1 MVGVFIGI
9 GVGPGD
15 PELITLKAAKALKAA
30 DTICVPKPHVKK
42 PSMALGMIKP
52 ILAER
57 EKQPEILEMVF
68 PMTRDDLNCRK
79 LWAENAS
86 IVADKARKGNVV
98 FITLGDPMLYST
110 FLYLYEYVKETY
122 PEIELEIIPGVTSV
136 TAVAAS
142 SKLPLAEKDEVV
154 TIIPADLNPT
164 HLEDAAKHAENL
176 VFMKCAFHIKE
187 FIPIL
192 LKSGFTQN
200 STIALVKRCTLPEEK
215 VMVGKLGDVEKWD
228 VNEDYFSVAIVK
240 KSQVPIHWKQNG
252 ITKTKGCDCKI
263 E

>member
-1 MVGVFIGI
+1 LTGVFIGI

-30 DTICVPKPHVKK
+30 DVICVPKSHAKK

-52 ILAER
+52 ILDER
-57 EKQPEILEMVF
+57 KKPPEILELVF
-68 PMTRDDLNCRK
+68 PMTRDDLNNRI
-79 LWAENAS
+79 LWAENAA
-86 IVADKARKGNVV
+86 IVADRVRKGSVV

-110 FLYLYEYVKETY
+110 FLYLYEFVKETY

-142 SKLPLAEKDEVV
+142 SKLPLAEKEEVV
-154 TIIPADLNPT
+154 TIIPSDLSPA

-176 VFMKCAFHIKE
+176 VFMKCAYHLKE
-187 FIPIL
+187 FLPIL
-192 LKSGFTQN
+192 LKSGFTEN
-200 STIALVKRCTLPEEK
+200 STVALVKRCTLPEEK
-215 VMVGKLGDVEKWD
+215 VMVGKLGEVKNWD
-228 VNEDYFSVAIVK
+228 VSEDYFSVAIVK

-252 ITKTKGCDCKI
+252 NGREQKK
-263 E
+263 

>member
-30 DTICVPKPHVKK
+30 DVICVPKSHAKK
-42 PSMALGMIKP
+42 PSMALSMIKP

-57 EKQPEILEMVF
+57 KNPPEILELVF
-68 PMTRDDLNCRK
+68 PMTRNELNCRK
-79 LWAENAS
+79 LWAENAAV
-86 IVADKARKGNVV
+86 VADKARRGSVV

-110 FLYLYEYVKETY
+110 FLYLYEFVKETY

-142 SKLPLAEKDEVV
+142 SKLPLAEKEEVV
-154 TIIPADLNPT
+154 TIIPTDLSPT

-176 VFMKCAFHIKE
+176 VFMKCAFHLKE

-192 LKSGFTQN
+192 LKSGFTEN
-200 STIALVKRCTLPEEK
+200 STVALVKRCTLPEER
-215 VMVGKLGDVEKWD
+215 VLVGKLCDVAKWD
-228 VNEDYFSVAIVK
+228 VREDYFSVAIVK
-240 KSQVPIHWKQNG
+240 KSQVPIHWKENG
-252 ITKTKGCDCKI
+252 NGCNKK
-263 E
+263 

>member
-1 MVGVFIGI
+1 MAGTFIGI

-15 PELITLKAAKALKAA
+15 PELITIKAVKALKAV
-30 DTICVPKPHVKK
+30 DVIFVPKSHAKK
-42 PSMALGMIKP
+42 PSMALCMVKQ

-57 EKQPEILEMVF
+57 ERPAEILELVF
-68 PMTRDDLNCRK
+68 PMTRDELNNRK
-79 LWAENAS
+79 LWVENAA
-86 IVADKARKGNVV
+86 IVAEKAKKGNVA

-110 FLYLYEYVKETY
+110 FLYLYECVKETY

-136 TAVAAS
+136 TAAAAS
-142 SKLPLAEKDEVV
+142 SRLPLAEKEEVV
-154 TIIPADLNPT
+154 TIVPSDLSPA
-164 HLEDAAKHAENL
+164 HLEDSAKHADNL

-192 LKSGFTQN
+192 LKSGFTKN

-215 VMVGKLGDVEKWD
+215 VLVGKIGDADKWD
-228 VNEDYFSVAIVK
+228 ITQDYFSVAIVK

-252 ITKTKGCDCKI
+252 NGNGGKK
-263 E
+263 